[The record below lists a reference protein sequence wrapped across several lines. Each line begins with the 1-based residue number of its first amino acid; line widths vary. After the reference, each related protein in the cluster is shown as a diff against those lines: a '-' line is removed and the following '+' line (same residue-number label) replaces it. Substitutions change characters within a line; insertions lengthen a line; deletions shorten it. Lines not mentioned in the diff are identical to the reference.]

1 MRQTFAK
8 PAKTLD
14 QQVELL
20 TSRGLVIP
28 NAERAAFYLGEINYY
43 RLRAYWLP
51 FEADHATHQFQTGTT
66 FDQVLDLYI
75 FDRKLR
81 LLLMDS
87 IERAEVAVRTR
98 WAYEMAHRHGPHAHM
113 DPGLSRSFTR
123 WSSNISAL
131 GAEIERSR
139 EVFIEHYQQSY
150 ELPELPP
157 VWAVCEVMS
166 LGLLSRW
173 YTQLGPMATRSAIAG
188 HFGLDQQQFEG
199 LLEHLAYV
207 RNLCAH
213 HSRTWNRR
221 FTKAMPLPRHK
232 PSGLRVQ
239 MNTGEDRLIYNTLVI
254 LLHLV
259 DAISPGHHWRQE
271 LLGLLQAHPDV
282 PIAAM
287 GFRPDYRQLPIWQ

>member
-8 PAKTLD
+8 PAKTFD

-20 TSRGLVIP
+20 THRGMHIP
-28 NAERAAFYLGEINYY
+28 DPARAAFYLGEINYY
-43 RLRAYWLP
+43 RLSAYWLP
-51 FEADHATHQFQTGTT
+51 FEADHAAHRFRVGTT

-87 IERAEVAVRTR
+87 IERVEVAVRTR

-113 DPGLSRSFTR
+113 DPRLSRSFTR
-123 WSSNISAL
+123 WSSNITAL
-131 GAEIERSR
+131 GAEIDRSR
-139 EVFIEHYQQSY
+139 EVFVQHYQQSY

-157 VWAVCEVMS
+157 IWAVCEVMS

-232 PSGLRVQ
+232 PSGLRAQ

-259 DAISPGHHWRQE
+259 DTISPDHHWRQE
-271 LLGLLQAHPDV
+271 LLSLLQAHPDV